1 MRKSKL
7 FVFLMAV
14 MLCVVSVSAAFAK
27 VPPLDEDETD
37 AMEQMV
43 CKLLQNE
50 GYKTDYRKDIRSIDI
65 RYTDKYYHMS
75 IETKKGKLFSADIT
89 AKGVLKYLASGTGPE
104 GSPVDNPQMDEDSMK
119 KISDKVTS
127 FLDEVN
133 PSLLKKIGTL
143 KVKKSLTDEKTVY
156 VEVVDSKKKVYFE
169 LKIEPTVQLLCY
181 NQTK

>member
-43 CKLLQNE
+43 CKLLQDE
-50 GYKTDYRKDIRSIDI
+50 GYKTDYWKDIRSIDI

-75 IETKKGKLFSADIT
+75 IETIKGKLFSADIT
-89 AKGVLKYLASGTGPE
+89 TKGVVKYLASGTGPE
-104 GSPVDNPQMDEDSMK
+104 GSPGWR
-119 KISDKVTS
+119 TS
-127 FLDEVN
+127 GSAGGS
-133 PSLLKKIGTL
+133 P
-143 KVKKSLTDEKTVY
+143 
-156 VEVVDSKKKVYFE
+156 
-169 LKIEPTVQLLCY
+169 
-181 NQTK
+181 